1 MCVFVGMI
9 YTCMVSWMFISPLFG
24 PDIYLMGLFNLE
36 HLYMLTI
43 LCWTHSYVRDRRLGM
58 KLIDVHIDSQD
69 NHYSDLQ
76 LVRLYIMFGNMPLF
90 DRLFI

>member
-1 MCVFVGMI
+1 
-9 YTCMVSWMFISPLFG
+9 
-24 PDIYLMGLFNLE
+24 
-36 HLYMLTI
+36 
-43 LCWTHSYVRDRRLGM
+43 M